1 MRKVLEDGRRQ
12 PRHLVFYVNLLTRL
26 GELDE
31 AEKWLRALKPLVPA
45 DQTGV
50 VLDLEAKLLKAR
62 KQDRELAVLIRNHV
76 QQNPDQMRVGAILFD
91 RFGLLKEAEQAYR
104 ADMARNPNETARV
117 LALIDFLAR
126 QDRPQEA
133 LDLCE
138 PAVRTWRPEA
148 VAMAGLA
155 IYKAKSVTEPQ
166 RRKVE
171 AWLQEMV
178 HQKPDNLVLNTKLA
192 DLRTLQGNYP
202 EAEAIYRRSLGANRD
217 NVEALNNLAWQLA
230 LREDNPE
237 EALKLV
243 DRALDIAGPNP
254 TLLDTRAVV
263 LMQLN
268 QGDKA
273 VEALR
278 EAVSSQPDKP
288 IRYFHLARA
297 YQMTNAPTKARE
309 ALERSK
315 ALGLNEEI
323 IDPLE
328 RETYRKLWREIA
340 LR

>member
-1 MRKVLEDGRRQ
+1 MRKILGAGSRQ

-50 VLDLEAKLLKAR
+50 VLDLEANLLKAR
-62 KQDRELAVLIRNHV
+62 KQDREIAVLIRSHV
-76 QQNPDQMRVGAILFD
+76 QQNPDQMRVGAVLFD

-138 PAVRTWRPEA
+138 KAMSKWSPEPVTLA
-148 VAMAGLA
+148 SLA
-155 IYKAKSVTEPQ
+155 IYKARSATEPQ
-166 RRKVE
+166 HRKVE
-171 AWLQEMV
+171 NWVREAV
-178 HQKPDNLVLNTKLA
+178 HQKPDDVVVNTKLA
-192 DLRTLQGNYP
+192 ILRTLQGNYT
-202 EAEAIYRRSLGANRD
+202 EAEAIYRRLLEANRD

-230 LREDNPE
+230 LRDKNSE

-243 DRALDIAGPNP
+243 DRAIDIAGPNP

-263 LMQLN
+263 LMQLS

-273 VEALR
+273 REVLQ
-278 EAVSSQPDKP
+278 EAVSSDPDKP
-288 IRYFHLARA
+288 IYYFHLARA
-297 YQMTNAPTKARE
+297 LKMTSSPSEALE

-315 ALGLNEEI
+315 VLGQTEESL
-323 IDPLE
+323 DPLE
-328 RETYRKLWREIA
+328 RGAYRKLCQEIA